1 MPSTPLS
8 RIVRVEYTY
17 SIRIQPIWPS
27 CEKTA
32 RTQPK
37 SSKTEWIDY
46 VIGVQTHE
54 EVRSKS
60 RSIYTNTSMKFS
72 QRGNKHEERHQ
83 DMAEQRRLPRRSGT
97 RCERKL
103 QHLGLTPMR
112 GGLCTHH

>member
-1 MPSTPLS
+1 MTPLTRGKGS
-8 RIVRVEYTY
+8 IEGKYFKPFRSVFNCTEYVKVL
-17 SIRIQPIWPS
+17 SH

-32 RTQPK
+32 CTQPK
-37 SSKTEWIDY
+37 SSKTEWIDN

-60 RSIYTNTSMKFS
+60 RPIYTNTSMKFS

-97 RCERKL
+97 RRKIKL
-103 QHLGLTPMR
+103 QHQLT
-112 GGLCTHH
+112 L